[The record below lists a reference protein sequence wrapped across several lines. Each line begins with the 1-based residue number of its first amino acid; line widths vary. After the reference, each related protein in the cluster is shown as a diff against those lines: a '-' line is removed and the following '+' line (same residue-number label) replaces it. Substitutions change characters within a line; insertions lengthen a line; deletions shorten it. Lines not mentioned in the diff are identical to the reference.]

1 MKLLR
6 PLLRLL
12 LPSCRQVTRMLLLA
26 QERPAS
32 LRERMLIAMHMPM
45 CAACP
50 RFRQQVELMKRAGER
65 WRRYSEDEG
74 LG

>member
-6 PLLRLL
+6 PLLSLV
-12 LPSCRQVTRMLLLA
+12 LPSCRQVTQMLLLA

-32 LRERMLIAMHMPM
+32 LRERLLIAVHMPM

-50 RFRQQVELMKRAGER
+50 RFRRQVELMKRAGER